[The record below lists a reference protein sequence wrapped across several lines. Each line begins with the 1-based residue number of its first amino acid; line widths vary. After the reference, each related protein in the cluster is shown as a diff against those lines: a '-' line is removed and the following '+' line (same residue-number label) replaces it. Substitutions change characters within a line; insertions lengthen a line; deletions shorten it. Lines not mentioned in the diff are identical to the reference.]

1 MSLTVWA
8 GAPDSFIRLDCDG
21 VGRLKRL
28 PRLFALKIAKGP
40 DRNLTLFLTGATSQ
54 TAAPA
59 VPPAKKG
66 NKKTR
71 QLPNRS
77 HLTNGSPSST
87 TC

>member
-40 DRNLTLFLTGATSQ
+40 DRNLTLSFFAWKIKNPATS
-54 TAAPA
+54 
-59 VPPAKKG
+59 
-66 NKKTR
+66 
-71 QLPNRS
+71 
-77 HLTNGSPSST
+77 
-87 TC
+87 